1 MQTEKQLLIPA
12 EISFT
17 KTKILSPSHSLA
29 EKALVL
35 QASHYQGLTEAEGSL
50 TCMCS
55 LHVVCVHVL
64 ICTHTTTINESKN

>member
-17 KTKILSPSHSLA
+17 KTKILSPSQSLA

-50 TCMCS
+50 TCMFTACS
-55 LHVVCVHVL
+55 VCTCSHMR
-64 ICTHTTTINESKN
+64 THNNNK